1 MLHCALL
8 ILAFLYGTCSIFS
21 GQVCNCA
28 ERVYVQA
35 EVYDAFVDKLVAKMK
50 EVKFGPPKESGV
62 EYGALI
68 SGDHRNKVQ
77 AMLDRAVADGATVLC
92 GGNKVEGPGYFF
104 EPTVLADVKQDSEI
118 VQKEVFGPVLPVMK
132 FETFDEVLDLANDC
146 EYGLTSSLFT
156 NDYRLIERARS
167 ELLFGETYI
176 NRFHFETIQGFH
188 AGYRKS
194 GIGGADG
201 KHGLMEYFQTKV
213 VYVQQ

>member
-77 AMLDRAVADGATVLC
+77 AMLDRAVADGDLEAEETTRRLLEKLEDRLVLLRRDRLRLEEEQLQSGEALRTRLKSELSQPARSTTVLRR
-92 GGNKVEGPGYFF
+92 
-104 EPTVLADVKQDSEI
+104 
-118 VQKEVFGPVLPVMK
+118 
-132 FETFDEVLDLANDC
+132 
-146 EYGLTSSLFT
+146 
-156 NDYRLIERARS
+156 RLRIQRS
-167 ELLFGETYI
+167 
-176 NRFHFETIQGFH
+176 
-188 AGYRKS
+188 
-194 GIGGADG
+194 
-201 KHGLMEYFQTKV
+201 
-213 VYVQQ
+213 